1 MKKIINC
8 MVVVLMLLC
17 QKTEAASAPLSS
29 SFISPLSDSVRKN
42 THVWDVTMHTYTKTA
57 GFLRKFQYKLALKSF
72 KRLSKS
78 LDEGTKTKKNVLS
91 TISLVLGIIG
101 AVVVFIP
108 GIAGIAFILGAAA
121 LITGIIALGKRYNN
135 SKASRAKAITGLVLG
150 GLLLLFGVAALIVIA
165 TFFAVGW

>member
-8 MVVVLMLLC
+8 IVIVLMLLC

-29 SFISPLSDSVRKN
+29 SFILPQSDPVMKN
-42 THVWDVTMHTYTKTA
+42 THVWDVTMYGYPKKA
-57 GFLRKFQYKLALKSF
+57 GFLRQLRYKLALKSV
-72 KRLSKS
+72 KCLSKS

-108 GIAGIAFILGAAA
+108 GIAGIAFILGPAA
-121 LITGIIALGKRYNN
+121 LTTGIIAVGKRYNN
-135 SKASRAKAITGLVLG
+135 SKADRAKAIIGLVLG
-150 GLLLLFGVAALIVIA
+150 GLLVLLGIIGLLVIA
-165 TFFAVGW
+165 AFFSGGW